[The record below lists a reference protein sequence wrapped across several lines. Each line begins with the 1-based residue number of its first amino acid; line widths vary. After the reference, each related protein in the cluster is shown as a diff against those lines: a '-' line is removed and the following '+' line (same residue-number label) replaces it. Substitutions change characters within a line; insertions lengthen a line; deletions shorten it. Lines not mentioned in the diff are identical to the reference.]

1 MTNYPRPPV
10 GFQFTEENVKK
21 AIPFYALWLLQTGI
35 EDRHFLLDRKYYFV
49 TIADFIELTD
59 DYVIHSSLPW
69 TVPPANSLQIP
80 CKHYTFTETPLPEG
94 EI

>member
-1 MTNYPRPPV
+1 MSNYPCPPV

-21 AIPFYALWLLQTGI
+21 AIPFYALWLLQNGI
-35 EDRHFLLDRKYYFV
+35 EDRNFLLDRKYYFV
-49 TIADFIELTD
+49 TVADFIE
-59 DYVIHSSLPW
+59 HSSLPW

-94 EI
+94 EIE